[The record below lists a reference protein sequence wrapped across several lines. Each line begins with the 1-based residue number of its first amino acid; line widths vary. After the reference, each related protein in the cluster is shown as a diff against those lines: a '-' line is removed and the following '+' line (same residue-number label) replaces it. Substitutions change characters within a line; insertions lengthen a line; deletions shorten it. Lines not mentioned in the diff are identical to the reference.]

1 MFHSFTGCDTVSAF
15 AGKGKKNAWAVWR
28 VYPKITESFNDMSV
42 NTDTIG
48 PENAAVIEIFSV
60 LLYDRTT
67 QLVNI
72 NSVRKELFTRK
83 GTFAHENLPPTKAA
97 LEEHTKRAMYQ
108 GGHVWGQSMCPQ
120 MRLPTPEEWGWSKT
134 DDGWKP
140 KWTVLPEASRACR
153 ELIKCGC
160 KKDCAPSRRCG
171 CHRANMTCTTLCT
184 CVCMNA

>member
-1 MFHSFTGCDTVSAF
+1 M
-15 AGKGKKNAWAVWR
+15 
-28 VYPKITESFNDMSV
+28 YPKITESFNDMSV

-48 PENAAVIEIFSV
+48 PENAAVIERFSV

-120 MRLPTPEEWGWSKT
+120 MRLPTPEDWGWSKSPT
-134 DDGWKP
+134 MDGNPNGQCSLKHQEL
-140 KWTVLPEASRACR
+140 VAS
-153 ELIKCGC
+153 
-160 KKDCAPSRRCG
+160 
-171 CHRANMTCTTLCT
+171 
-184 CVCMNA
+184 